1 MTTYTFENSSSSQTP
16 QPARVPWVACAIE
29 ANSEVEALV
38 DYLHFNKESL
48 EGTTGVELIVGTQ
61 SAATYGEYIAFR
73 EIYSSLPISNLRSRW
88 CARGTELRIR
98 FEGSDE
104 YIRASAL

>member
-48 EGTTGVELIVGTQ
+48 EGTTGVE
-61 SAATYGEYIAFR
+61 
-73 EIYSSLPISNLRSRW
+73 ISVKNSRFLE
-88 CARGTELRIR
+88 TVLRIS
-98 FEGSDE
+98 FEGSHE

>member
-29 ANSEVEALV
+29 AHSEVEALV

-48 EGTTGVELIVGTQ
+48 EGTTGVE
-61 SAATYGEYIAFR
+61 
-73 EIYSSLPISNLRSRW
+73 ISVKNHRFLE
-88 CARGTELRIR
+88 TVLRIR